1 MKNSLLTCLLCCLF
15 SSQLFAYANTL
26 TLPWLEPML
35 IDDAS
40 SWATKSLNEM
50 EGLFDCGE
58 EEGKEYCSE
67 RVKYYNTEV
76 ESYLWVEDGQVN
88 KVEVSSPFS
97 ISSYSELQLNL
108 RKDGFVLAWIKIGE
122 KSIDVIEELK
132 LKPLYKVDREV
143 VMFMNK
149 GSIAT
154 PRQLI
159 WYPKAEYHAAQHTR
173 YVEFLSDGNTV
184 TVRFVRGEASIVD
197 AL

>member
-1 MKNSLLTCLLCCLF
+1 MKNSLLTCLLCFLF
-15 SSQLFAYANTL
+15 SSQLFAYSNTL

-67 RVKYYNTEV
+67 PVKYYNTEV
-76 ESYLWVEDGQVN
+76 ESYLWVEDGLVN

-97 ISSYSELQLNL
+97 ILSYSELQLNL

-184 TVRFVRGEASIVD
+184 TVRFVRGKELIVD
-197 AL
+197 DL

>member
-1 MKNSLLTCLLCCLF
+1 MKNSILTCLLCCLF
-15 SSQLFAYANTL
+15 SCPLFAYANTL

-40 SWATKSLNEM
+40 AWATESLNEM
-50 EGLFDCGE
+50 KGLFDCGE

-67 RVKYYNTEV
+67 PVKYYKTEV
-76 ESYLWVEDGQVN
+76 ESYLWVENGQV
-88 KVEVSSPFS
+88 KSVEVSSPFS
-97 ISSYSELQLNL
+97 SRSYSELQLNL
-108 RKDGFVLAWIKIGE
+108 RKDGFALAWIKIGE

-132 LKPLYKVDREV
+132 QKPLYKVDREV
-143 VMFMNK
+143 VMFMNN

-159 WYPKAEYHAAQHTR
+159 WYPKAEYHGAQHTR

-184 TVRFVRGEASIVD
+184 TVRFVRGKELIAD
-197 AL
+197 HL

>member
-1 MKNSLLTCLLCCLF
+1 MKNSILTCLLCCLF
-15 SSQLFAYANTL
+15 SSQLFAYSNTL

-40 SWATKSLNEM
+40 TWATESLNEM
-50 EGLFDCGE
+50 KGLFDCGE

-67 RVKYYNTEV
+67 PVKYYKTEV
-76 ESYLWVEDGQVN
+76 ESSLWVEDGQVN
-88 KVEVSSPFS
+88 KVEVFSPFS
-97 ISSYSELQLNL
+97 PLSYSELQLNL
-108 RKDGFVLAWIKIGE
+108 RKDGFSLAWIKIGE

-132 LKPLYKVDREV
+132 QKPLYKVDREV

-149 GSIAT
+149 GSIVT

-159 WYPKAEYHAAQHTR
+159 WYPKAEYYAAQHTR

-184 TVRFVRGEASIVD
+184 TVRFVRGEDLIVD
-197 AL
+197 DL